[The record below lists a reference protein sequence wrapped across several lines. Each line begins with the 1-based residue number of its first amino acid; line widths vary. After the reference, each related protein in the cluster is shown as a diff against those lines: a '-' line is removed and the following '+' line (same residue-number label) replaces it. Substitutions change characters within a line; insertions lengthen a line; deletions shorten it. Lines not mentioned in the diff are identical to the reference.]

1 MLTSTTARLDQREN
15 YTFEQGEAYHMKKT
29 DLVRV
34 FVKGGI
40 LSPGD
45 FLKIMK
51 TAKDLGTDYVHFGSR
66 QDILFPVKERSKEVL
81 DETFKSINTEYEV
94 NQFTHQNIVSSYVAL
109 DVMPN
114 RKWLV
119 PHVYHYIL
127 DSFEFKPKYR
137 INLVDPLQ
145 SMVPLF
151 TGNINFI
158 ASKTDNFWYL
168 YLRFKRLENKPVA
181 YSKLIYGYDLNK
193 IANKIDELDP
203 ENNEISEDEIF
214 AELDKLDTNTQ
225 NPVEELKYPDANFPY
240 YEGLNREPGGSYW
253 LGLYWRNNKF
263 NINFLIHLCQRC
275 LDTNVGKISLTPW
288 KSFVV
293 KGIEE
298 SHLIG
303 WEKLMGRFGMNL
315 RHSSLELNWHLP
327 VLHDKS
333 LELKNYLVR
342 ALDQQD
348 ISTSGLTFTI
358 KPNDDIYL
366 FTSVVI
372 EMNPAQ
378 GEHTTYNVLYSKNFN
393 PNSSEYFTYVKN
405 ATKEVLPALLIEL
418 SHMYY
423 EQLEELPVIPLKK
436 EKKPV
441 IKNIDL
447 FQCRSCLTIY
457 DETYGDPEA
466 EINPGVHFDS
476 LPDDYRC
483 PTCGEHKMEFIKI
496 KA

>member
-1 MLTSTTARLDQREN
+1 
-15 YTFEQGEAYHMKKT
+15 MKKQ

-51 TAKDLGTDYVHFGSR
+51 IAKDLGSDYVHFGSR
-66 QDILFPVKERSKEVL
+66 QDILFPVKERNKEVL

-137 INLVDPLQ
+137 INLVDPMQ

-151 TGNINFI
+151 TGNVNFI
-158 ASKTDNFWYL
+158 ASKEDNFWYL
-168 YLRFKRLENKPVA
+168 YVRFNSLSNKPVA
-181 YSKLIYGYDLNK
+181 YSKLIYGYDLCK
-193 IANKIDELDP
+193 VANAIDEIDP
-203 ENNEISEDEIF
+203 ENNQISESDLF
-214 AELDKLDTNTQ
+214 KELDKLNLNTQ
-225 NPVEELKYPDANFPY
+225 NPEEDLKYPDANFPY
-240 YEGLNREPGGSYW
+240 YEGLNREPGGNYW

-263 NINFLIHLCQRC
+263 NINFLIELCKRC
-275 LDTNVGKISLTPW
+275 MDTNVGKISLTPW

-298 SHLIG
+298 SYLIG
-303 WEKLMGRFGMNL
+303 WEKLMGRFGINL
-315 RHSSLELNWHLP
+315 RHSALELNWHLP
-327 VLHDKS
+327 VLHES
-333 LELKNYLVR
+333 SIELKNYLVR

-348 ISTSGLTFTI
+348 ISTTGLTFTI

-372 EMNPAQ
+372 EMNPSQ
-378 GEHTTYNVLYSKNFN
+378 SDITTYNILYSKDFN

-405 ATKEVLPALLIEL
+405 ATKEVLAALLIEL
-418 SHMYY
+418 SHMFYD
-423 EQLEELPVIPLKK
+423 QLEEVSSAPEKTNKVKKVISH
-436 EKKPV
+436 
-441 IKNIDL
+441 DL
-447 FQCRSCLTIY
+447 HQCTKCLTVY
-457 DETYGDPEA
+457 DEEYGDNA
-466 EINPGVHFDS
+466 ADVQPGVKFS
-476 LPDDYRC
+476 ELPNQYSC
-483 PTCGEHKMEFIKI
+483 PTCGAPKSSFDKVEVL
-496 KA
+496 AD

>member
-1 MLTSTTARLDQREN
+1 
-15 YTFEQGEAYHMKKT
+15 MKKQ

-51 TAKDLGTDYVHFGSR
+51 TAQNLGTDYVHFGSR
-66 QDILFPVKERSKEVL
+66 QDILFPIKEENKEVL

-94 NQFTHQNIVSSYVAL
+94 NRFTHQNIVSSYVAL

-151 TGNINFI
+151 TGNVNFI
-158 ASKTDNFWYL
+158 ASKEDNFWYL
-168 YLRFKRLENKPVA
+168 FLRFNSLGKKPIL
-181 YSKLIYGYDLNK
+181 YPKLTYGYDLCK
-193 IANKIDELDP
+193 IASLIDELDP
-203 ENNEISEDEIF
+203 DKNPMSEDELFQAID
-214 AELDKLDTNTQ
+214 ALNINTR
-225 NPVEELKYPDANFPY
+225 NPEEELKYPDANFPY
-240 YEGLNREPGGSYW
+240 YEGLNREPSGSYW

-263 NINFLIHLCQRC
+263 NINFLIHLCERC
-275 LDTNVGKISLTPW
+275 LETNVGKISLTPW
-288 KSFVV
+288 KSFIV
-293 KGIEE
+293 KGIDQ

-327 VLHDKS
+327 VLDEKC

-358 KPNDDIYL
+358 KPNEDIYL

-372 EMNPAQ
+372 EMNSSQ
-378 GEHTTYNVLYSKNFN
+378 NELTTYNILYSKEFN
-393 PNSSEYFTYVKN
+393 PNASEYYYYVSN

-418 SHMYY
+418 SRMYY
-423 EQLEELPVIPLKK
+423 EQLEEAPAPPKK
-436 EKKPV
+436 AEKKSSKPKV
-441 IKNIDL
+441 EL
-447 FQCRSCLTIY
+447 YQCSNCLTIY
-457 DETYGDPEA
+457 DATYGDDTV
-466 EINPGVHFDS
+466 EIEPGVKFS
-476 LPDDYRC
+476 ELPDAYHC
-483 PTCGEHKMEFIKI
+483 PTCGSPKEEYHKMEE
-496 KA
+496 AV

>member
-1 MLTSTTARLDQREN
+1 
-15 YTFEQGEAYHMKKT
+15 MKKQ

-45 FLKIMK
+45 LLKIMK
-51 TAKDLGTDYVHFGSR
+51 TAQDLGTDYVHFGSR
-66 QDILFPVKERSKEVL
+66 QDILFPVKEKNKDVL
-81 DETFKSINTEYEV
+81 DQTFKSINTEYEV

-127 DSFEFKPKYR
+127 DSFEFKPKNR
-137 INLVDPLQ
+137 INLVDPMQ

-151 TGNINFI
+151 TGNVNFI
-158 ASKTDNFWYL
+158 ASKEDNFWFV
-168 YLRFKRLENKPVA
+168 YLRFKYLGQKPLL
-181 YSKLIYGYDLNK
+181 YPKITYGYDLCK
-193 IANKIDELDP
+193 IASLIDQIDP
-203 ENNEISEDEIF
+203 EKNNMSEEEIYRAIDQLDINTRNPEED
-214 AELDKLDTNTQ
+214 
-225 NPVEELKYPDANFPY
+225 LKYPDANFPY
-240 YEGLNREPGGSYW
+240 YEGLNREPAGTYW
-253 LGLYWRNNKF
+253 LGLYWRNNNF
-263 NINFLIHLCQRC
+263 NINFLINLCQRC
-275 LDTNVGKISLTPW
+275 LETNVGKISLTPW

-298 SHLIG
+298 THLIG

-327 VLHDKS
+327 VMHEKS
-333 LELKNYLVR
+333 LYLKNYLVR

-372 EMNPAQ
+372 EMNSSQ
-378 GEHTTYNVLYSKNFN
+378 NDLTTYNILYSRDFN
-393 PNSSEYFTYVKN
+393 PNACEYFTYVKN

-418 SHMYY
+418 SHLYY
-423 EQLEELPVIPLKK
+423 EQLEEAPKPAKKTLKK
-436 EKKPV
+436 DNQKK
-441 IKNIDL
+441 KEL
-447 FQCRSCLTIY
+447 YQCSHCMTVY
-457 DETYGDPEA
+457 DSTYGDDSMEIAAGVKFSDLPE
-466 EINPGVHFDS
+466 V
-476 LPDDYRC
+476 YQC
-483 PTCGEHKMEFIKI
+483 PTCGASKKEYRKI
-496 KA
+496 EKLV

>member
-1 MLTSTTARLDQREN
+1 
-15 YTFEQGEAYHMKKT
+15 MKKQ

-51 TAKDLGTDYVHFGSR
+51 TAQELGSEYVHFGSR
-66 QDILFPVKERSKEVL
+66 QDILFPVKERNKTVL
-81 DETFKSINTEYEV
+81 DKTFQSINTEYEV

-137 INLVDPLQ
+137 INLVDPMQ

-158 ASKTDNFWYL
+158 ASKEDNFWYL
-168 YLRFKRLENKPVA
+168 YVRFNALSNKPVA
-181 YSKLIYGYDLNK
+181 YSKLIYGYDLCK
-193 IANKIDELDP
+193 IANAVDEIDP
-203 ENNEISEDEIF
+203 EANGISEDALF
-214 AELDKLDTNTQ
+214 AALDELHLNTK
-225 NPVEELKYPDANFPY
+225 NPIEDLVFPSANFPY

-253 LGLYWRNNKF
+253 LGLYWRNNEF
-263 NINFLIHLCQRC
+263 NINFLIELCKRC
-275 LDTNVGKISLTPW
+275 METNVGKISLTPW

-298 SHLIG
+298 SYLIG
-303 WEKLMGRFGMNL
+303 WEKLTGRFGMNL

-327 VLHDKS
+327 VLHKQS
-333 LELKNYLVR
+333 LDLKNYLVR

-358 KPNDDIYL
+358 KPNEDIYL

-372 EMNPAQ
+372 EMNPSQ
-378 GEHTTYNVLYSKNFN
+378 TLSTTYNILYSKHFN

-418 SHMYY
+418 SQLYY
-423 EQLEELPVIPLKK
+423 EQLEEVALPTKQESVKIKTENNNLYQC
-436 EKKPV
+436 EK
-441 IKNIDL
+441 
-447 FQCRSCLTIY
+447 CLTIY
-457 DETYGDPEA
+457 DEKYGDNIA
-466 EINPGVHFDS
+466 EIAPGIKFED
-476 LPDDYRC
+476 LPNQYKC
-483 PTCGEHKMEFIKI
+483 PTCNSDKESFKQII
-496 KA
+496 NPLT

>member
-1 MLTSTTARLDQREN
+1 MVLIDSEN
-15 YTFEQGEAYHMKKT
+15 VIQEERYTFDPMDQQVSKRKQ

-51 TAKDLGTDYVHFGSR
+51 TAQSLGTDYVHFGSR
-66 QDILFPVKERSKEVL
+66 QDILFPVREQNKRVL
-81 DETFKSINTEYEV
+81 DDTFKSINTEFEV
-94 NQFTHQNIVSSYVAL
+94 NEFTHQNIVSSYVAL

-151 TGNINFI
+151 TGNVNFI
-158 ASKTDNFWYL
+158 ASKEDNFWYL
-168 YLRFKRLENKPVA
+168 SIRFKALGNKPIP
-181 YSKLIYGYDLNK
+181 YDKLIYGYDLNK
-193 IANKIDELDP
+193 ISTKIDELNP
-203 ENNEISEDEIF
+203 ENQPITQEEIF
-214 AELDKLDTNTQ
+214 KALDELDINTQ
-225 NPVEELKYPDANFPY
+225 NPEEELKFPDANFPY
-240 YEGLNREPGGSYW
+240 YEGLNREPGGTYW

-263 NINFLIHLCQRC
+263 NINFLIQLCNRC
-275 LDTNVGKISLTPW
+275 LATNVGKISLTPW
-288 KSFVV
+288 KSFIV

-303 WEKLMGRFGMNL
+303 WEKLMGKFGMNL

-327 VLHDKS
+327 VLHEKS
-333 LELKNYLVR
+333 MDLKNYLVR

-348 ISTSGLTFTI
+348 ISTSGLTFTV

-372 EMNPAQ
+372 EMNPSQ
-378 GEHTTYNVLYSKNFN
+378 GEYNTYNILYSKDFN
-393 PNSSEYFTYVKN
+393 PNSSEYFIYVKN

-423 EQLEELPVIPLKK
+423 EQLEEIPTAKKKK
-436 EKKPV
+436 ESPKV
-441 IKNIDL
+441 IKNLDL
-447 FQCRSCLTIY
+447 YQCGSCLTIY
-457 DETYGDPEA
+457 DETYGDDLAQIVPGTKFEA
-466 EINPGVHFDS
+466 
-476 LPDDYRC
+476 LPKNYTC
-483 PTCGEHKMEFIKI
+483 STCGSPKSVFKLM
-496 KA
+496 

>member
-1 MLTSTTARLDQREN
+1 
-15 YTFEQGEAYHMKKT
+15 MKKQ

-51 TAKDLGTDYVHFGSR
+51 TAQNLGTDYVHFGSR
-66 QDILFPVKERSKEVL
+66 QDILFPVKERQKEVL

-94 NQFTHQNIVSSYVAL
+94 NEFTHQNIVSSYVAL

-137 INLVDPLQ
+137 INLVDPMQ

-151 TGNINFI
+151 TGNVNFI
-158 ASKTDNFWYL
+158 ASKEDNFWYL
-168 YLRFKRLENKPVA
+168 FLRFKSLSNKPIA
-181 YSKLIYGYDLNK
+181 YSKLIYGYDLCK
-193 IANKIDELDP
+193 VANAIDKLDP
-203 ENNEISEDEIF
+203 EANNISEIDMF
-214 AELDKLDTNTQ
+214 KELDKLDVNTQ
-225 NPVEELKYPDANFPY
+225 NPEEELKFPDANFPY
-240 YEGLNREPGGSYW
+240 YEGLNREPGGNYW

-263 NINFLIHLCQRC
+263 NINFLIELCKRC
-275 LDTNVGKISLTPW
+275 METNVGKISLTPW

-298 SHLIG
+298 SYLIG

-327 VLHDKS
+327 VLDEPS

-358 KPNDDIYL
+358 KPNEDIYL

-372 EMNPAQ
+372 EMNPSP
-378 GEHTTYNVLYSKNFN
+378 GELTTYNILYSKDFN

-423 EQLEELPVIPLKK
+423 EQLEEVAVPPKK
-436 EKKPV
+436 EIKKEESS
-441 IKNIDL
+441 DHEL
-447 FQCRSCLTIY
+447 YQCKKCLTVY
-457 DETYGDPEA
+457 DETYGDDSVDVA
-466 EINPGVHFDS
+466 PGVKFTE
-476 LPDDYRC
+476 LPSKYQC
-483 PTCGEHKMEFIKI
+483 PTCGADKKQFK
-496 KA
+496 KLVPSKGLTS

>member
-1 MLTSTTARLDQREN
+1 
-15 YTFEQGEAYHMKKT
+15 MKKQ

-45 FLKIMK
+45 FKKIML
-51 TAKDLGTDYVHFGSR
+51 TAKELGTDYVHFGSR
-66 QDILFPVKERSKEVL
+66 QDILFPVKEKNKEVL
-81 DETFKSINTEYEV
+81 DTTFESINTEYEV
-94 NQFTHQNIVSSYVAL
+94 NEFTHQNIVSSYVAL

-119 PHVYHYIL
+119 PHVYHYII

-137 INLVDPLQ
+137 INLVDPMQ

-168 YLRFKRLENKPVA
+168 YIRFKSMDNRSVP
-181 YSKLIYGYDLNK
+181 YPKLIYGYDLAK
-193 IANKIDELDP
+193 VATAVCSLDMESGLFDEKDVFKLVDTLDINTVNP
-203 ENNEISEDEIF
+203 E
-214 AELDKLDTNTQ
+214 
-225 NPVEELKYPDANFPY
+225 EELKFPSANFPY
-240 YEGLNREPGGSYW
+240 YEGLNREPGGNYW

-263 NINFLIHLCQRC
+263 NINFLVHLCDRC
-275 LDTNVGKISLTPW
+275 METNVGKISLTPW

-293 KGIEE
+293 KGIDPN
-298 SHLIG
+298 HLIG

-327 VLHDKS
+327 VLHEKALD
-333 LELKNYLVR
+333 LKNYLVR

-358 KPNDDIYL
+358 KPDDDIYL

-372 EMNPAQ
+372 EMNPSKNDL
-378 GEHTTYNVLYSKNFN
+378 TTYNILYSKNFN
-393 PNSSEYFTYVKN
+393 PNESEYFTYVKN

-418 SHMYY
+418 SQMYY
-423 EQLEELPVIPLKK
+423 EQLDETPVAPKK
-436 EKKPV
+436 KQKIESQV
-441 IKNIDL
+441 VSEVH
-447 FQCRSCLTIY
+447 QCSNCLSEY
-457 DETYGDPEA
+457 DEEYGDDLAGIAPGISFKDLPE
-466 EINPGVHFDS
+466 
-476 LPDDYRC
+476 DYAC
-483 PTCGEHKMEFIKI
+483 PTCGSPKASYKLIKV
-496 KA
+496 

>member
-1 MLTSTTARLDQREN
+1 MVIDHRLKLI
-15 YTFEQGEAYHMKKT
+15 MKKQ

-45 FLKIMK
+45 FKKIIV
-51 TAKDLGTDYVHFGSR
+51 TAKNLGTDYVHFGSR
-66 QDILFPVKERSKEVL
+66 QDILFPVKEKNKEVL
-81 DETFKSINTEYEV
+81 DATFKSINTEYEI
-94 NQFTHQNIVSSYVAL
+94 NEFTHQNIVSSYVAL
-109 DVMPN
+109 DLMPN

-119 PHVYHYIL
+119 PHVYHYII

-137 INLVDPLQ
+137 INLVDPMQ

-168 YLRFKRLENKPVA
+168 YVRFKTMDNRSISYP
-181 YSKLIYGYDLNK
+181 KLIYGYDLSK
-193 IANKIDELDP
+193 VATAICSLDMDSGLFDEKD
-203 ENNEISEDEIF
+203 IF
-214 AELDKLDTNTQ
+214 GLIDKLDINTI
-225 NPVEELKYPDANFPY
+225 NPEEELKFPSNNFPY
-240 YEGLNREPGGSYW
+240 YEGLNREAGGNYW
-253 LGLYWRNNKF
+253 LGLYWRNNQF
-263 NINFLIHLCQRC
+263 NINFLIHLCDRC
-275 LDTNVGKISLTPW
+275 METNVGKISLTPW

-293 KGIEE
+293 KGIEPT
-298 SHLIG
+298 HLIG

-327 VLHDKS
+327 VLHDKA

-348 ISTSGLTFTI
+348 ISTSGLTFTV
-358 KPNDDIYL
+358 KPDNDIYL

-372 EMNPAQ
+372 EMNPTTN
-378 GEHTTYNVLYSKNFN
+378 GVSTYNILYSKNFN
-393 PNSSEYFTYVKN
+393 PNESEYITYVKN

-418 SHMYY
+418 SQMYY
-423 EQLEELPVIPLKK
+423 DQLDETQTIPKKK
-436 EKKPV
+436 EKVVAPDTREV
-441 IKNIDL
+441 H
-447 FQCRSCLTIY
+447 QCINCLGIY
-457 DETYGDPEA
+457 DDQYGDSEA
-466 EINPGVHFDS
+466 GIAPGVLFS
-476 LPDDYRC
+476 QLPKDYSC
-483 PTCGEHKMEFIKI
+483 PTCGTSIIDFLLL